1 MQREIFSLEI
11 FSKTERALYN
21 IKKFKDKSYMR
32 PWNENVRNL
41 NQIYL
46 NTNIYISFLIII
58 TRELL
63 YCD

>member
-11 FSKTERALYN
+11 FSKTKRALYN

-46 NTNIYISFLIII
+46 NTNIYIYHF
-58 TRELL
+58 
-63 YCD
+63 